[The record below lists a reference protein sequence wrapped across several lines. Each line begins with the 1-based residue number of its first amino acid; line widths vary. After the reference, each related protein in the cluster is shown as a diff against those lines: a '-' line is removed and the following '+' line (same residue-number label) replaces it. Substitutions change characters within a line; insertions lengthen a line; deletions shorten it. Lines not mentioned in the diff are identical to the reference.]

1 MQTYE
6 VGPAQGAPER
16 VRLVVVAAGVSTPS
30 SSRLLADLLADDVM
44 AALAPT
50 GALVEPTVIELRD
63 LFGDIAA
70 AFTGPASDRLRSALA
85 TVGAADALVVVTP
98 VFAASYSGMFKA
110 FVDLLDPTAIAGTP
124 TIIGATGGSL
134 RHALVPDH
142 ALRPLFSYLRAT
154 VVPTAVFAAASDWA
168 VEADSQAL
176 HQRSRRAADELARAL
191 GSSAALALA
200 G

>member
-1 MQTYE
+1 MQSYGT
-6 VGPAQGAPER
+6 GPVQTTPER
-16 VRLVVVAAGVSTPS
+16 VGLVVVAAGVSTPS
-30 SSRLLADLLADDVM
+30 SSRLLADLLADDVV
-44 AALAPT
+44 AALTAAGT
-50 GALVEPTVIELRD
+50 HVEPTVIELRD

-70 AFTGPASDRLRSALA
+70 AFTGPASDRLEEALA

-110 FVDLLDPTAIAGTP
+110 FIDLLDPAAITGTP

-134 RHALVPDH
+134 RHALVLDH
-142 ALRPLFSYLRAT
+142 ALRPLFSYLRAP
-154 VVPTAVFAAASDWA
+154 VVPTTVFATASDWA
-168 VEADSQAL
+168 VEADTQAL
-176 HQRSRRAADELARAL
+176 HERARRAADELARTI